1 MGPNSTTIPVKLVNF
16 SMVTTYVPPQPQRTS
31 DDPNGGVVEVVPTVT
46 KLPSKQQLCWW
57 KLLLGFV
64 TEPVTVAETDRRS
77 MITGLPTAFVN
88 ATSSEGVDLPGG
100 VRGVA
105 DQTFL

>member
-1 MGPNSTTIPVKLVNF
+1 MGPKSTTIPVKLVNF
-16 SMVTTYVPPQPQRTS
+16 SMVTTFVPQLLRTT
-31 DDPNGGVVEVVPTVT
+31 DDPNGGVVEVAPTV
-46 KLPSKQQLCWW
+46 KLPPKQQLCWW

-77 MITGLPTAFVN
+77 MVTGLPTAFVN

-105 DQTFL
+105 DQNFL